1 MFIVGI
7 TGGIGSGKS
16 AVTRQL
22 EQFGIN
28 VIDADIVARE
38 VVAPGEEAL
47 QKIAQH
53 FGSQILTNSGEL
65 NRAELRVKIFSD
77 PKERKWLEQLLHP
90 VIRARIIQQLENTQS
105 SYAVLASP
113 LLLETDQHQL
123 TDHIVVV
130 DVPEAIQIERTISRD
145 KNNAEQVKS
154 IIQTQMPR
162 DQKIVNADTIIDNS
176 ADLATLKKE
185 VAALHSKLLTLAKQA
200 PYSD

>member
-28 VIDADIVARE
+28 VIDADIVARD

-162 DQKIVNADTIIDNS
+162 DQKIVKADTIIDNS

>member
-90 VIRARIIQQLENTQS
+90 VIRARIIQQLDNTQS

-162 DQKIVNADTIIDNS
+162 DQKIVKADTIIDNS

>member
-162 DQKIVNADTIIDNS
+162 DQKIVKADTIIDNS

>member
-16 AVTRQL
+16 AVTGQL

-38 VVAPGEEAL
+38 VVAPKEEAL

-53 FGSQILTNSGEL
+53 FGSQILTDSGEL
-65 NRAELRVKIFSD
+65 NRAALRAKIFSD
-77 PKERKWLEQLLHP
+77 PEERRWLEQLLHP
-90 VIRARIIQQLENTQS
+90 VIRARIIQQLGNTRS
-105 SYAVLASP
+105 NYAVLASP

-130 DVPEAIQIERTISRD
+130 DVPEAIQIERTVARD
-145 KNNAEQVKS
+145 KNNVKQVKS

-162 DQKIVNADTIIDNS
+162 DQKIAKADTIIDNS
-176 ADLATLKKE
+176 ADLATLETK
-185 VAALHSKLLTLAKQA
+185 VSALHSKLLTLAKQA
-200 PYSD
+200 HNHD